1 MNKKGFTLIELMAV
15 VAIIA
20 IIGVLVI
27 PKILKVKNE
36 NINRLYK
43 EQEDRLVDKAR
54 EYMNDNYISSSLDTF
69 VITKAQLISGGY
81 ISEIY
86 DLEKKEISCTAYV
99 EITNYTTIPV
109 IKAYISCDG
118 YTTTG
123 YDQNK
128 I

>member
-20 IIGVLVI
+20 IIGVIVI
-27 PKILKVKNE
+27 PKILKVKEE

-43 EQEDRLVDKAR
+43 EQEDRLVDKAM
-54 EYMNDNYISSSLDTF
+54 EYMNDNYIPTALNEF
-69 VITKAQLISGGY
+69 VITKTHLLAGGY
-81 ISEIY
+81 IEEVY
-86 DLEKKEISCTAYV
+86 DLENKETICDAYV
-99 EITNYTTIPV
+99 EVTSYSTTPV
-109 IKAYISCDG
+109 IKAYISCSE
-118 YTTTG
+118 YVTVG

>member
-27 PKILKVKNE
+27 PKILKVKEE

-43 EQEDRLVDKAR
+43 EQEDRLVEKAK
-54 EYMNDNYISSSLDTF
+54 EYMNDNYISSTLNEF
-69 VITKAQLISGGY
+69 VITKNQLLAGGY
-81 ISEIY
+81 ISEMY
-86 DLEKKEISCTAYV
+86 DLVKKETTCNAYV
-99 EITNYTTIPV
+99 QVTSYSTTPI
-109 IKAYISCDG
+109 IISYISCDG
-118 YTTTG
+118 YTTNG